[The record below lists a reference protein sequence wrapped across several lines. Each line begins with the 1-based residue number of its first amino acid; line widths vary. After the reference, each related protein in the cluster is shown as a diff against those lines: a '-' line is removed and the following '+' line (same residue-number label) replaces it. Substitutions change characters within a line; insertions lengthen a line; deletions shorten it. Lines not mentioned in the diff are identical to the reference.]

1 MQVKMFI
8 THSIYFMEKTII
20 LETKDSHLIIK
31 PSDIIRIEA
40 NDAGSELHMQDG
52 RKLEF
57 HTDLDFWKTKLTD
70 YPFIKVHDRH
80 LVNLHAIDSYDLVDH
95 SLVTLSNGER
105 ISVQENYKIML
116 NEFFNRFLKT

>member
-1 MQVKMFI
+1 
-8 THSIYFMEKTII
+8 MEKTII

-40 NDAGSELHMQDG
+40 NDTGSELHMQDG

-57 HTDLDFWKTKLTD
+57 HADLDFWKTKLTD
-70 YPFIKVHDRH
+70 YSFIKVHDRH
-80 LVNLHAIDSYDLVDH
+80 LVNLHAIDSYDLVDQ